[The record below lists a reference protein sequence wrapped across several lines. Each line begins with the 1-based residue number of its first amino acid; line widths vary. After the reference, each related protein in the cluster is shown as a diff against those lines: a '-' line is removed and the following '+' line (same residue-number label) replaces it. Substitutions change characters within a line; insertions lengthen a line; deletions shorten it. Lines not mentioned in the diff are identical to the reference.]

1 MGGAAEGAG
10 SGAVVWRFQG
20 GPGSHEV
27 AETLLQVSW
36 ESWEGSRC
44 TVL

>member
-10 SGAVVWRFQG
+10 FGAVVWRFQG

-27 AETLLQVSW
+27 TETVLQVSW
-36 ESWEGSRC
+36 ESREGSPC